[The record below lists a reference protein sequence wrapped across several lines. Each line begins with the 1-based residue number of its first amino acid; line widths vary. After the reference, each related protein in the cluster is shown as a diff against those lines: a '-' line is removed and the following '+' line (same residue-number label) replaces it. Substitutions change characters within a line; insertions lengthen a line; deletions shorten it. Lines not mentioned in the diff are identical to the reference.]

1 MATAAVMLKN
11 TVPLILVVDDE
22 PGMLRYLRTML
33 EAEKYRVETASCAQE
48 ALQRLQRA
56 PVPHLVL
63 MDVVMPEMGGL
74 QALEQAREMHP
85 TLKVVMLSCLNDT
98 RKAAQAVRLGALD
111 YLTKPFQDDELET
124 AIRRCLLPTPIPCPE
139 DASPQVVE
147 LNENV
152 SFVCCSPAM
161 QRIHSQAALIAKF
174 DMPVLMLGESG
185 TGKEVVSLLIHQL
198 SPRAK
203 FPFLKINCAAVPA
216 DLLESELF
224 GYEAGAF
231 TGATKSKPGKFEMC
245 DKGTILLDEIGEMPA
260 VLQAKLLHVLQDRT
274 FSRLGSRT
282 TVKADVRILA
292 ATNINVQE
300 AIASKALR
308 EDLFYRLSGF
318 TMQIPPLRERK
329 QEISY
334 LLKHFMNRMADSYA
348 RPPLPFSPRLL
359 QACLQYSWP
368 GNLRQ
373 LENFVK
379 RYLVLAD
386 EELAIAEL
394 QPEKPV
400 ESDDGEYGDGNGLK
414 SLARSVKKEAEAEA
428 IAHAL
433 EQTHWHRGKAAVL
446 LQISYKALLYKI
458 RQYNLHPPER

>member
-1 MATAAVMLKN
+1 MASPAVSHKGA
-11 TVPLILVVDDE
+11 VPLILVVDDE

-33 EAEKYRVETASCAQE
+33 EAERYHVETASCAQE

-56 PVPHLVL
+56 PLPHLVL
-63 MDVVMPEMGGL
+63 MDVVMPDMGGM

-111 YLTKPFQDDELET
+111 YLSKPFEDRELET
-124 AIRRCLLPTPIPCPE
+124 AIRRCLSPTPTSHPE
-139 DASPQVVE
+139 DASPQIVE
-147 LNENV
+147 LNEHV
-152 SFVCCSPAM
+152 SFVCSCPAM
-161 QRIHSQAALIAKF
+161 QRIHSQATQIAQF
-174 DMPVLMLGESG
+174 DMPVLLLGESG

-224 GYEAGAF
+224 GYEVGAF

-260 VLQAKLLHVLQDRT
+260 ALQAKLLQVLQDKT

-282 TVKADVRILA
+282 TVKVDVRILA
-292 ATNINVQE
+292 ATNINVQ
-300 AIASKALR
+300 AAMASKALR
-308 EDLFYRLSGF
+308 EDLFFRLSGF

-329 QEISY
+329 KEIAF
-334 LLKHFMNRMADSYA
+334 LMKHFMNRMADSYA

-386 EELAIAEL
+386 EDLAIAEL
-394 QPEKPV
+394 QPEKAV
-400 ESDDGEYGDGNGLK
+400 QSGDEENAGGTGLK

-428 IAHAL
+428 IAHTL

-446 LQISYKALLYKI
+446 LKISYKALLYKI
-458 RQYNLHPPER
+458 REYGLHPPED